1 MKTLSAGV
9 PNIKGQ
15 FTIRKASGD
24 GSMNNVLAAGEGAF
38 SLKYNSGEV
47 YANNLAINTGNTF
60 KNDTMEFNANTYSPI
75 YNSSKTVQPPALQ
88 LIPQIRY

>member
-1 MKTLSAGV
+1 
-9 PNIKGQ
+9 
-15 FTIRKASGD
+15 
-24 GSMNNVLAAGEGAF
+24 MNNVLAAGEGVF

-60 KNDTMEFNANTYSPI
+60 KNDVMEFNANTYSSI

-88 LIPQIRY
+88 LIPQIKY